1 MLIKMVVFDLDGTL
15 LRTDKTVSERT
26 KEALRQCQEAGIKT
40 VYATGRGGGA
50 ETLAPSELFDGK
62 ISMNGAIAKVG
73 DKTVYSCLIPCPFAR
88 QLLLACDKRGL
99 KIVSQIAGVHYA
111 NFVLPDEW
119 KDTVSNWEITDFSK
133 HNKDAAK
140 LFTYD
145 LTPEDVAFITEIL
158 PEDLYMVIA
167 VDGVAMIM
175 HKNATKSK
183 AVAVLADLWGIKQSE
198 IAAFGDDLND
208 IDLLTYAG
216 ISVAMGNA
224 LENVKA
230 VARYVCDT
238 NDNDGAAKWIE
249 EYIKKI
255 S

>member
-1 MLIKMVVFDLDGTL
+1 
-15 LRTDKTVSERT
+15 
-26 KEALRQCQEAGIKT
+26 
-40 VYATGRGGGA
+40 
-50 ETLAPSELFDGK
+50 
-62 ISMNGAIAKVG
+62 
-73 DKTVYSCLIPCPFAR
+73 
-88 QLLLACDKRGL
+88 LACDKRGL
-99 KIVSQIAGVHYA
+99 KIVSQIGGVHYA

-145 LTPEDVAFITEIL
+145 LTPEDIAFITEIL

-183 AVAVLADLWGIKQSE
+183 AVAVLADLWGIKETE

-208 IDLLTYAG
+208 IDLLTHVRF
-216 ISVAMGNA
+216 SVAMDNA
-224 LENVKA
+224 LDEVKA
-230 VARYVCDT
+230 AARYVCDT
-238 NDNDGAAKWIE
+238 NDNDGVAKWLE
-249 EYIKKI
+249 ENVLKK
-255 S
+255 

>member
-15 LRTDKTVSERT
+15 LRTDKTISERT
-26 KEALRQCQEAGIKT
+26 KEILRQCREAGIKT
-40 VYATGRGGGA
+40 VYATGRGSDV
-50 ETLAPSELFDGK
+50 EILAPSELFDGK

-73 DKTVYSCLIPCPFAR
+73 DKTVYSCIIPCPFAR

-99 KIVSQIAGVHYA
+99 KIVSQIGGVHYA

-119 KDTVSNWEITDFSK
+119 KDIVGNWEITDFSK

-145 LTPEDVAFITEIL
+145 LTPEDIAFITEIL

-183 AVAVLADLWGIKQSE
+183 AVAVLADLWGIKETE

-208 IDLLTYAG
+208 IDLLTHVRF
-216 ISVAMGNA
+216 SVAMDNA
-224 LENVKA
+224 LDEVKA
-230 VARYVCDT
+230 AARYVCDT
-238 NDNDGAAKWIE
+238 NDNDGVAKWLE
-249 EYIKKI
+249 ENVLKK
-255 S
+255 